1 MIVLEN
7 KSHDQISQGA
17 FEIVVDSSDI
27 SFRATFESPA
37 TATTFQVY
45 SCSNLPYW
53 QLNSP
58 SLFLDHVTLGYHPNH
73 IPSRANDLGRSGRR
87 LGHKASHQGVGQVV
101 HHFSTPES

>member
-58 SLFLDHVTLGYHPNH
+58 ILFLDHVTLGYHP
-73 IPSRANDLGRSGRR
+73 IT
-87 LGHKASHQGVGQVV
+87 SHPELMTWAGQVAALV
-101 HHFSTPES
+101 TKPLTKA